1 MPCYLPKSRVM
12 IVFRQLRKIPMRAAW
27 LYPPGNEVLF
37 NMSNAK
43 IIYIADVYCPW
54 CYGFG
59 PLMHR
64 LSQEHPEFPV
74 TVYGGNLMSQPVDL
88 ANLAVMEPGEEKFWT
103 EVEKTTGRSLQGAI
117 DALENR
123 KHMRLYSPGADAIL
137 IALKELAP
145 GNELE
150 QVLMLEDIF
159 YGQGMDL
166 FGDEALEQMAR
177 RWNVSAQAIADKT
190 NAPEMQR
197 KVEENLATAA
207 ALMGEI
213 GAYPSIFLV
222 RGNRRDAVSRG
233 FVRYATVDQRMQDAM
248 QDLALEDINPQG
260 SCTWHDN
267 CNFSRKRK
275 G

>member
-1 MPCYLPKSRVM
+1 
-12 IVFRQLRKIPMRAAW
+12 
-27 LYPPGNEVLF
+27 
-37 NMSNAK
+37 MSDAK

-59 PLMHR
+59 PLMRR
-64 LSQEHPEFPV
+64 LSQEHPEIPV
-74 TVYGGNLMSQPVDL
+74 TVYGGDLMSKPVDM
-88 ANLAVMEPGEEKFWT
+88 ADLAVMEPGEEKFWT
-103 EVEKTTGRSLQGAI
+103 EVEETTGRSLQGAI
-117 DALENR
+117 DALDNR

-145 GNELE
+145 GHELE
-150 QVLMLEDIF
+150 QMLMLEDMF

-166 FGDEALEQMAR
+166 FGSEALEFMAR
-177 RWNVSAQAIADKT
+177 RWNISARDIAERK
-190 NAPEMQR
+190 NSPEMQP

-233 FVRYATVDQRMQDAM
+233 FVRYATVARRMQDAM
-248 QDLALEDINPQG
+248 EDLGLEDIDPQG
-260 SCTWHDN
+260 SCTWHGN
-267 CNFSRKRK
+267 CSFSRKRK
-275 G
+275 N

>member
-1 MPCYLPKSRVM
+1 
-12 IVFRQLRKIPMRAAW
+12 
-27 LYPPGNEVLF
+27 
-37 NMSNAK
+37 MSNAK

-59 PLMHR
+59 PLMRR

-74 TVYGGNLMSQPVDL
+74 TVYGGNLMSQPVDMADL
-88 ANLAVMEPGEEKFWT
+88 AITEPGEEDFWK
-103 EVEKTTGRSLQGAI
+103 EVEQTTGRSLQGAI
-117 DALENR
+117 EALDNR
-123 KHMRLYSPGADAIL
+123 KHMRLYSPGADSIL

-145 GNELE
+145 GNALE
-150 QVLMLEDIF
+150 QMLMLEDMF
-159 YGQGMDL
+159 YARGMDL
-166 FGDEALEQMAR
+166 FGSEALEYMAE
-177 RWNVSAQAIADKT
+177 RWKISAQDIADKS
-190 NAPEMQR
+190 NAPEMKQ

-222 RGNRRDAVSRG
+222 RGDRRDAVSRG
-233 FVRYATVDQRMQDAM
+233 FVRYATVAQRMRDAM
-248 QDLALEDINPQG
+248 EDLGLEDINPQG
-260 SCTWHDN
+260 SCTWHGN

>member
-1 MPCYLPKSRVM
+1 
-12 IVFRQLRKIPMRAAW
+12 
-27 LYPPGNEVLF
+27 
-37 NMSNAK
+37 
-43 IIYIADVYCPW
+43 
-54 CYGFG
+54 
-59 PLMHR
+59 
-64 LSQEHPEFPV
+64 
-74 TVYGGNLMSQPVDL
+74 
-88 ANLAVMEPGEEKFWT
+88 
-103 EVEKTTGRSLQGAI
+103 
-117 DALENR
+117 
-123 KHMRLYSPGADAIL
+123 MRLYSPGADAIL

-150 QVLMLEDIF
+150 QVLMLEDMF

-222 RGNRRDAVSRG
+222 RGNRRDAG
-233 FVRYATVDQRMQDAM
+233 FPR
-248 QDLALEDINPQG
+248 LCALCHG
-260 SCTWHDN
+260 
-267 CNFSRKRK
+267 
-275 G
+275 